1 MTTETQTKIAELTA
15 AVEAARTALRATYA
29 KHRNKTSKR
38 AMLDIAKALHT
49 RALAQLALAIAT
61 EDERT
66 NFFVIDVR
74 NTAESIA
81 HFSR

>member
-29 KHRNKTSKR
+29 KHPASTSKR
-38 AMLDIAKALHT
+38 AQLAIAKARHA
-49 RALAQLALAIAT
+49 RAIAQLALATAT
-61 EDERT
+61 ECERT
-66 NFFVIDVR
+66 NWFVIEVR
-74 NTAESIA
+74 DTAALIA